1 MKIFF
6 NFYKQKNNYVNLKKS
21 SIYANAKLY
30 KKTTFIDINNSD
42 IYKGLNTFVLK
53 GQKLFIY
60 SKLNNYFNL
69 FYLYIYNNSSNKL
82 NLKFSDFSYFYEIK
96 SSINDNFFLNNPLN
110 LLKWYLNYFSFMF
123 NFKIANKQVKKNVK
137 STKNDINNNN
147 NLKITFI
154 LKKKRNIFFFK
165 WLKRLFFLNYSS
177 NFFFTFCSLLND
189 VFFNFK
195 NSNLYKYKLS
205 IYKNLLSN

>member
-6 NFYKQKNNYVNLKKS
+6 NFYKQKNNYVNLKKL

-30 KKTTFIDINNSD
+30 KKTIFIDINNSD

-110 LLKWYLNYFSFMF
+110 LLK
-123 NFKIANKQVKKNVK
+123 
-137 STKNDINNNN
+137 
-147 NLKITFI
+147 
-154 LKKKRNIFFFK
+154 
-165 WLKRLFFLNYSS
+165 
-177 NFFFTFCSLLND
+177 
-189 VFFNFK
+189 
-195 NSNLYKYKLS
+195 
-205 IYKNLLSN
+205 